1 MTKKKKQ
8 DIRLNNDLR
17 KAYTQ
22 DFRKFLESHTDNPKY
37 QEYDSALK
45 VAKVRINDAFKTAKE
60 VVERAYKPED
70 VATLQKL
77 QRKYNTVDATGKD
90 SCFYFAVVD
99 NKGNEVKVL
108 DSYNDEVAKRR
119 HFDFTLQG
127 SLTGSQWDKQN
138 DFAQAFYRA
147 EMKEVGLNP
156 DCRIENSDKHSN
168 PHLTVQQN
176 KISEWLKGDNGTSA
190 NLIDDWKHSYALD
203 VIGSGGC
210 KSRAIPCTEK
220 EFAVFELMLLAKQNL
235 VKAHEEWIGAI
246 VKAQNAVA
254 ETIKN
259 CRTKS
264 EIDSIAKEY
273 KWKPNVSIN
282 KTFGT
287 AMVVDPRGL
296 KSITDTILGYAKK
309 QTREEKIA
317 IARQA
322 LAETHSKLAN

>member
-1 MTKKKKQ
+1 MTNKKKQ

-17 KAYTQ
+17 KAYVQ
-22 DFRKFLESHTDNPKY
+22 DFRRFLESHTDNPKY

-45 VAKVRINDAFKTAKE
+45 VAKVRIADAFKTAKK
-60 VVERAYKPED
+60 VVERAYIPED
-70 VATLQKL
+70 VATFQKL
-77 QRKYNTVDATGKD
+77 QRRYSTVDATSKD

-99 NKGNEVKVL
+99 SKGKQVKEL
-108 DSYNDEVAKRR
+108 DEYNDEVSKKR
-119 HFDFTLQG
+119 HFDFNLQG
-127 SLTGSQWDKQN
+127 SMTGSQWDKQN
-138 DFAQAFYRA
+138 EFAQAFYRT
-147 EMKEVGLNP
+147 EMKQVGLNP
-156 DCRIENSDKHSN
+156 DCSIENSDKHQN
-168 PHLTVQQN
+168 PHLTIQQN
-176 KISEWLKGDNGTSA
+176 KISDWIKGDNGASGD
-190 NLIDDWKHSYALD
+190 LITKWKNDYSLD
-203 VIGSGGC
+203 IIGSGGC
-210 KSRAIPCTEK
+210 RSRAIPCTEK

-254 ETIKN
+254 ETIKS

-273 KWKPNVSIN
+273 NWKPNVSIN

-296 KSITDTILGYAKK
+296 KSITDTILGYTKK

-322 LAETHSKLAN
+322 LAQTHSKLAN